1 MNQPVNVHISPR
13 SARRLRH
20 AVLAASLVL
29 SGAVL
34 GVTGSAISQ
43 GVPPPDAWS
52 DQAPTR
58 VRPGAPGPGMAG
70 PGMPG
75 PGPHGP
81 HARGQSPRFGGAM
94 FGPGSAER
102 FVDRL
107 VHVTDASTEQKQ
119 KMTAIAVAA
128 AQDLLSMRE
137 KHLAGR
143 KQMLGVLTAPAIDR
157 ARLESLRGEQMKL
170 LDDVSRRVAAAL
182 ADIAEILSPAQ
193 RAELNRLVERR
204 MGR

>member
-13 SARRLRH
+13 SARRRLRH
-20 AVLAASLVL
+20 AALAASLVL

-34 GVTGSAISQ
+34 GVTRSAISQ
-43 GVPPPDAWS
+43 GAPPPGGWS
-52 DQAPTR
+52 DQAPM
-58 VRPGAPGPGMAG
+58 PGG

-75 PGPHGP
+75 PGIHGP

-107 VHVTDASTEQKQ
+107 VHVTDASNEQKQ

-128 AQDLLSMRE
+128 AQDVLSIRE

-143 KQMLGVLTAPAIDR
+143 KQMLSVLTAPTIDR

-170 LDDVSRRVAAAL
+170 LDDVSRRVATAL

-193 RAELNRLVERR
+193 RAELNRLVDRR